1 MASRLLTAVSSA
13 LVLASVVVG
22 DVSPLVARTWNG
34 TTYAC
39 KTYYDDPVWRD
50 TRKWKA
56 LNASVE
62 GNLVVDIPPG
72 AVCHN
77 TFQGPLGNISTYDA
91 ARCANVTASFGNEQ
105 WTVEQPAAAL
115 WTYFSGDACRP
126 TADPTEPC
134 TLGNYP
140 VYVVMAKKESHVKA
154 GILFAKQFG
163 MRLIIRNTGHDFIG
177 RSTGWGS
184 LVINT
189 HSFQDVKFVDSW
201 HGPGGYNGRAV
212 TIGAGVQARD
222 LLRQAHA
229 QNPPLTVVV
238 GECPTVGV
246 AGGLTGGGG
255 HGPLTTQLGWTVDNV
270 LEFTVLTAN
279 GEHLVANSEQNSDLF
294 WALRGGG
301 PGTYAVVLTATY
313 KTHVDL
319 PSSGVILNINQTY
332 STNDTKLFWKGV
344 TSFHKYS
351 NHFVDNGLYVYYVLG
366 MFGMHL
372 NVQPFAGFNK
382 SSGEVTAIIQPF
394 YSDLATM
401 GLKYDVVT
409 KSYPT
414 FFDLYIDMFEDEQ
427 AGNSALAGGWMFP
440 HEDVASNNDE
450 IVAGL
455 RNIFDS
461 GGFVI
466 GHMWNAG
473 SGIDPSRWNDTSTN
487 PRFRDASDF
496 VITSLPIAGNAPAAE
511 RAAAQQK
518 LTFGLDEPLRK
529 AAPHGAS
536 YVNENDPFQPNWQ
549 EHFWGDNYPR
559 LASIKKK
566 YDPEGVFYAVSTPG
580 TEDWVQIE
588 SDTRLCKRSD
598 SPL

>member
-1 MASRLLTAVSSA
+1 
-13 LVLASVVVG
+13 
-22 DVSPLVARTWNG
+22 
-34 TTYAC
+34 
-39 KTYYDDPVWRD
+39 
-50 TRKWKA
+50 
-56 LNASVE
+56 
-62 GNLVVDIPPG
+62 
-72 AVCHN
+72 
-77 TFQGPLGNISTYDA
+77 
-91 ARCANVTASFGNEQ
+91 
-105 WTVEQPAAAL
+105 
-115 WTYFSGDACRP
+115 
-126 TADPTEPC
+126 
-134 TLGNYP
+134 
-140 VYVVMAKKESHVKA
+140 
-154 GILFAKQFG
+154 
-163 MRLIIRNTGHDFIG
+163 
-177 RSTGWGS
+177 
-184 LVINT
+184 
-189 HSFQDVKFVDSW
+189 
-201 HGPGGYNGRAV
+201 
-212 TIGAGVQARD
+212 
-222 LLRQAHA
+222 
-229 QNPPLTVVV
+229 
-238 GECPTVGV
+238 V

-536 YVNENDPFQPNWQ
+536 YVNEVSRVICDR
-549 EHFWGDNYPR
+549 GDEY
-559 LASIKKK
+559 
-566 YDPEGVFYAVSTPG
+566 
-580 TEDWVQIE
+580 
-588 SDTRLCKRSD
+588 
-598 SPL
+598 